1 MRKVNVYFIGTAG
14 SGKTHLLAAFSEW
27 LEFHQIDHVTVNLDP
42 GSEEMPYTP
51 DVDIRDYFTLSDVM
65 LKYGVGPN
73 GAQIL
78 SADLLGAEIDE
89 IKDEIDYHD
98 VPYVLIDTP
107 GQMELF
113 TLRRTSEIIINAL
126 GRDSAAVFL
135 FDPVISKTP
144 DGFVS
149 ITFLMASSIFR
160 LKIPHIPVLSKCD
173 LLGEREIERI
183 ESWSDPDVLYSELGS
198 GVERELFHVVREA
211 GLLQKPIPVSAKEGY
226 GMEDIYDR
234 IQEIFYGGEDM
245 ERILY

>member
-1 MRKVNVYFIGTAG
+1 MKVNIYFIGTAG
-14 SGKTHLLAAFSEW
+14 SGKTHLLSAFSEW
-27 LEFHQIDHVTVNLDP
+27 LEFHQIDHITVNLDP
-42 GSEEMPYTP
+42 GSEKLPYSP
-51 DVDIRDYFTLSDVM
+51 NVDIRDYFTLTDVM

-78 SADLLGAEIDE
+78 CADLLGAEIDD
-89 IKDEIDYHD
+89 IKEEIDYYD

-113 TLRRTSEIIINAL
+113 TLRRSSEIVINAL
-126 GRDSAAVFL
+126 GKNNISVFL

-144 DGFVS
+144 NGFVS

-173 LLGEREIERI
+173 LLGERELSKI
-183 ESWSDPDVLYSELGS
+183 ESWSDPEKLYLDLGS
-198 GVERELFHVVREA
+198 GVERDLFHVIREV
-211 GLLQKPIPVSAKEGY
+211 GLLQNPIPVSAKEGF
-226 GMEDIYDR
+226 GMEDIYDK

>member
-1 MRKVNVYFIGTAG
+1 MRKVNIYFVGTAG

-27 LEFHQIDHVTVNLDP
+27 LDFHKIDHITVNLDP
-42 GSEEMPYTP
+42 GSENMPYSP
-51 DVDIRDYFTLSDVM
+51 DVDVREYFTLTDVM
-65 LKYGVGPN
+65 FKYGVGPN

-78 SADLLGAEIDE
+78 CADLLGAEIDE
-89 IKDEIDYHD
+89 IKEEIDYYD

-113 TLRRTSEIIINAL
+113 TLRRSSEIIVKVL
-126 GRDSAAVFL
+126 GDSVSVFL

-160 LKIPHIPVLSKCD
+160 LKMPHIPVLSKCD
-173 LLGEREIERI
+173 LLGKKEIERI
-183 ESWSDPDVLYSELGS
+183 ESWSDPDRLYVELGS
-198 GVERELFHVVREA
+198 GVERELFQVVRDA
-211 GLLQKPIPVSAKEGY
+211 GFLQKPIPVSAKEGY
-226 GMEDIYDR
+226 GMEDIYDK